1 MTLKPWHIRD
11 RTFAWGTRTYL
22 MGILNVTPDSF
33 SDGGL
38 HDSLETAIAHA
49 NQMVPYIDML
59 DIGGESTRPGAAA
72 VSVED
77 ELARVIPA
85 IEAIRVL
92 HPDLPISID
101 TTKAEV
107 ADAALQAGAD
117 LVNDVA
123 AGRFDLEMLPIVAKH
138 KAPYILMHMQGSPR
152 TMQANPVYGDVV
164 QDVKKFLRD
173 GVMIAR
179 AAGIEHL
186 AIDPGI
192 GFGKTLDHN
201 LALLRELA
209 CLQEIATPIL
219 VGVSRKSFIGK
230 LCCQP
235 DPQQRVLGTAA
246 ACAVAIANGADIL
259 RVHDPK
265 EISDI
270 CRVTDPIY
278 RSNSNYVAPEQASIA
293 TIKNVGNSNPKPHQ
307 ENTNNTEV
315 GSDAQ
320 ILPEPNLDSE
330 LDSDPEQQNN
340 GLELADELVINIDQG
355 SVSNELKVKPK
366 KKSSK
371 TSKKRK
377 QTKSKASKNADR

>member
-1 MTLKPWHIRD
+1 MTPKPWHIRD

-38 HDSLETAIAHA
+38 HDSLEAAIAHA
-49 NQMVPYIDML
+49 NKMAPYVDLL

-72 VSVED
+72 VSIED

-101 TTKAEV
+101 TTKAVV
-107 ADAALQAGAD
+107 ADAALKAGAD

-138 KAPYILMHMQGSPR
+138 KVPYILMHMQGSPR
-152 TMQANPVYGDVV
+152 TMQSNPTYGDVA
-164 QDVKKFLRD
+164 QEVKQFLCD
-173 GVMIAR
+173 GVMIAH
-179 AAGIEHL
+179 AAGVNQV

-201 LALLRELA
+201 LALLRELN
-209 CLQEIATPIL
+209 CLQDLNAPVL

-230 LCCQP
+230 LCSQNNP
-235 DPQQRVLGTAA
+235 KQRVFGTAA

-259 RVHDPK
+259 RVHDPR
-265 EISDI
+265 EIRDI
-270 CRVTDPIY
+270 CRVTDAIY
-278 RSNSNYVAPEQASIA
+278 RPDYIA
-293 TIKNVGNSNPKPHQ
+293 
-307 ENTNNTEV
+307 
-315 GSDAQ
+315 
-320 ILPEPNLDSE
+320 
-330 LDSDPEQQNN
+330 
-340 GLELADELVINIDQG
+340 LELETGLDIETVPEHDRNRSTANTVQTQLNSQDLKD
-355 SVSNELKVKPK
+355 SNDSNGKGKAKTKSGK
-366 KKSSK
+366 KG
-371 TSKKRK
+371 K
-377 QTKSKASKNADR
+377 QAKSKAVKNAEQ